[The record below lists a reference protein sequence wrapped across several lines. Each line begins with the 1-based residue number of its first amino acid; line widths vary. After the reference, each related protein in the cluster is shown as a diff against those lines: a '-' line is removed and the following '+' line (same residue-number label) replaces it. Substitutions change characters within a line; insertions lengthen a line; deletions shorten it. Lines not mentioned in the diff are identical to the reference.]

1 MAVHLSSIT
10 AVYIFQSH
18 RGQDLAQLS
27 AKASTH
33 LHTRNLVTSTSPR
46 GLCRNVDQST
56 TRLLCEL
63 RVLICVLAQVAINLH
78 TSLVSTFIIFPV
90 RSSSLSAV
98 FLHTTKQIIKMIP
111 TLALLPI
118 LPLLALAAPSS
129 SPAPSTDALGLSE
142 QDRAGLILRTLDAIE
157 RETRAGRTINFDAV
171 LSPAQRDF
179 LGLGARQGGLEERQ
193 LLGGGDDYAP
203 YEMPCPDDY
212 TWVRSADVSA
222 VHCRND
228 IVRQG
233 AKEDGES
240 RWLLPRFDG
249 SGELNTRA

>member
-1 MAVHLSSIT
+1 MRATSAHLRSRTSSYKP
-10 AVYIFQSH
+10 AYISSFH
-18 RGQDLAQLS
+18 LPHLLGQ
-27 AKASTH
+27 
-33 LHTRNLVTSTSPR
+33 V
-46 GLCRNVDQST
+46 
-56 TRLLCEL
+56 
-63 RVLICVLAQVAINLH
+63 
-78 TSLVSTFIIFPV
+78 FIIV
-90 RSSSLSAV
+90 CRSPNK
-98 FLHTTKQIIKMIP
+98 TKQITKMIP
-111 TLALLPI
+111 NLALLPI

-129 SPAPSTDALGLSE
+129 SSNPSTDALGLSE

-228 IVRQG
+228 VVRPG
-233 AKEDGES
+233 AKEDRRGES